1 MAGAYPGF
9 FSMKHLASQLHP
21 PPTPRA
27 VCCWYPHLGEER
39 QSGVKVLVYKKQRN
53 RQGLNPRPPDAEFEV
68 LITRPH
74 MPPLNYVGII
84 HKKVIKN
91 INGLFYVSVL

>member
-9 FSMKHLASQLHP
+9 FSMKHLARQLHP

-39 QSGVKVLVYKKQRN
+39 QRSKGPCLKKQRN